1 MKVEIQS
8 VLNVLH
14 SPSYATLATQS
25 VAMSGYPYATVV
37 ANVQDADHCP
47 VILVSAL
54 AEHTH
59 NLNNDPCVSVSLI
72 DDAVALS
79 AQEAPRLTLVADAL
93 AFEPCEDFTKRYLRY
108 APEAERYLMLD
119 FSFFKLHVKAVR
131 YIGGLGRMGWLTAND
146 LSGLPLV
153 SLQEEQTLLERAAG
167 WVPKGV
173 DLLGL
178 DYWGID
184 YRADGFR
191 RRLSWQSPG
200 DQAIFA
206 SEVFRQTIEGL
217 SSVSAA

>member
-25 VAMSGYPYATVV
+25 VAMPGYPYATVV

-47 VILVSAL
+47 VVLVSAL

-59 NLNNDPCVSVSLI
+59 NLNNNPYVSLSLI
-72 DDAVALS
+72 DETIAVS

-93 AFEPCEDFTKRYLRY
+93 VYEPSQEFTRRYLRY
-108 APEAERYLMLD
+108 VPEAERYLALD
-119 FSFFKLHVKAVR
+119 FSFFKLRVKALR
-131 YIGGLGRMGWLTAND
+131 YIGGLGRMGWLKADD
-146 LSGLPLV
+146 LSSLPLV
-153 SLQEEQTLLERAAG
+153 SLHEEQTLLDRAAD
-167 WVPKGV
+167 WAPNDV

-184 YRADGFR
+184 YRVKGLR
-191 RRLSWQSPG
+191 RRTEWKNPG
-200 DQAIFA
+200 DR
-206 SEVFRQTIEGL
+206 SVFTSGAFRSTIEGL
-217 SSVSAA
+217 SNV